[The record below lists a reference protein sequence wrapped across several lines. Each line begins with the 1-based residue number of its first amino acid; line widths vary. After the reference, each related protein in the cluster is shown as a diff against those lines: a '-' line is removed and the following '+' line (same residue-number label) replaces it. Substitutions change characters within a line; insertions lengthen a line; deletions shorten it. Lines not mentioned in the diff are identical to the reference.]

1 MDIFVAKIMLVNPQ
15 VRELLKV
22 KPGLHKILKTIMTKE
37 IQLTT
42 GLKHKL
48 LKSVMSGTPLSKVCK
63 DEDMPSL
70 SKVYSWIAK
79 HPDFAKDLV
88 QARRCG
94 AQSYIDQAI
103 EALQTADNKNIHVVR
118 EQASMARWMASKL
131 IPIYGDKQ
139 QIIQDT
145 KIEITWNSDSQDKT
159 YENEMKSVNSTG

>member
-1 MDIFVAKIMLVNPQ
+1 
-15 VRELLKV
+15 
-22 KPGLHKILKTIMTKE
+22 MTKE
-37 IQLTT
+37 IVLTT

-48 LKSVMSGTPLSKVCK
+48 LRSVMSGTPLSKVCK
-63 DEDMPSL
+63 DEGMPSL

-79 HPDFAKDLV
+79 HQDFAKDLV

-118 EQASMARWMASKL
+118 EQASMARWMASRL

-139 QIIQDT
+139 QIVQDT
-145 KIEITWNSDSQDKT
+145 KIEITWNTPDDKT

>member
-1 MDIFVAKIMLVNPQ
+1 
-15 VRELLKV
+15 
-22 KPGLHKILKTIMTKE
+22 MTKE

-42 GLKHKL
+42 TLKHKL

-79 HPDFAKDLV
+79 HQDFAKDLV

-103 EALQTADNKNIHVVR
+103 EALDTADNSNIHVVR
-118 EQASMARWMASKL
+118 EKANMARWMASKL
-131 IPIYGDKQ
+131 IPVYGDKQ
-139 QIIQDT
+139 QILQDT
-145 KIEITWNSDSQDKT
+145 RIEISWKT
-159 YENEMKSVNSTG
+159 PDENEIKSVNSSVA

>member
-1 MDIFVAKIMLVNPQ
+1 
-15 VRELLKV
+15 
-22 KPGLHKILKTIMTKE
+22 MTKE
-37 IQLTT
+37 IVLTT
-42 GLKHKL
+42 VLKDKL

-63 DEDMPSL
+63 GEDMPSL

-145 KIEITWNSDSQDKT
+145 KIEITWNTPDK
-159 YENEMKSVNSTG
+159 EEMKSVNSTG

>member
-1 MDIFVAKIMLVNPQ
+1 
-15 VRELLKV
+15 
-22 KPGLHKILKTIMTKE
+22 MTKE
-37 IQLTT
+37 IVLTT

-79 HPDFAKDLV
+79 LPDFAKDLV

-103 EALQTADNKNIHVVR
+103 EALDTADNSNIHVVR
-118 EQASMARWMASKL
+118 EKANMARWMASKL
-131 IPIYGDKQ
+131 IPVYGDKQ
-139 QIIQDT
+139 QILQDT
-145 KIEITWNSDSQDKT
+145 RIEISWKT
-159 YENEMKSVNSTG
+159 PDEKEMKSVNSSVA

>member
-1 MDIFVAKIMLVNPQ
+1 
-15 VRELLKV
+15 
-22 KPGLHKILKTIMTKE
+22 MTKE

-42 GLKHKL
+42 SLRTKL
-48 LKSVMSGTPLSKVCK
+48 LNQLMTGVPLSKLCK
-63 DEDMPSL
+63 EQDMPSL
-70 SKVYSWIAK
+70 SKVYSLIAK

-103 EALQTADNKNIHVVR
+103 EALNTADNTNIHVVR
-118 EQASMARWMASKL
+118 EKASMARWMASKL

-145 KIEITWNSDSQDKT
+145 KVEITWNVPDEDKEIRT
-159 YENEMKSVNSTG
+159 VNS

>member
-1 MDIFVAKIMLVNPQ
+1 
-15 VRELLKV
+15 
-22 KPGLHKILKTIMTKE
+22 MTKE

-42 GLKHKL
+42 SLRNKL
-48 LKSVMSGTPLSKVCK
+48 LNQLMTGVPLSKLCK
-63 DEDMPSL
+63 EQDMPSL

-103 EALQTADNKNIHVVR
+103 EALNTADNTNIHVVR
-118 EQASMARWMASKL
+118 EKASMARWMASKL

-139 QIIQDT
+139 QIVQDT
-145 KIEITWNSDSQDKT
+145 KIEITWNTPDDKVF
-159 YENEMKSVNSTG
+159 ENEIRAVNS

>member
-1 MDIFVAKIMLVNPQ
+1 
-15 VRELLKV
+15 
-22 KPGLHKILKTIMTKE
+22 MTKE

-42 GLKHKL
+42 TLKHKL

-70 SKVYSWIAK
+70 SKVYSLIAK
-79 HPDFAKDLV
+79 HSDFAKDLL

-94 AQSYIDQAI
+94 AQSYIDKAI
-103 EALQTADNKNIHVVR
+103 EELDMANNSNIHVVR
-118 EQASMARWMASKL
+118 EKASMAKWMASKL

-145 KIEITWNSDSQDKT
+145 KIEISWNAQDKDLNNVT
-159 YENEMKSVNSTG
+159 ESSVLSTHK

>member
-1 MDIFVAKIMLVNPQ
+1 
-15 VRELLKV
+15 
-22 KPGLHKILKTIMTKE
+22 MTKE

-42 GLKHKL
+42 SLRNKL
-48 LKSVMSGTPLSKVCK
+48 LNQLMTGVPLSKLCK
-63 DEDMPSL
+63 EQDMPSL

-103 EALQTADNKNIHVVR
+103 EALNTADNTNIHVVR
-118 EQASMARWMASKL
+118 EKASMARWMASKL

-139 QIIQDT
+139 QIVQDT
-145 KIEITWNSDSQDKT
+145 KIEITWNTSDDNQ
-159 YENEMKSVNSTG
+159 MKSVNS

>member
-1 MDIFVAKIMLVNPQ
+1 
-15 VRELLKV
+15 
-22 KPGLHKILKTIMTKE
+22 MTKE

-79 HPDFAKDLV
+79 HQDFAKDLV

-103 EALQTADNKNIHVVR
+103 EALDTADNSNIHVVR
-118 EQASMARWMASKL
+118 EKANMARWMASKL
-131 IPIYGDKQ
+131 IPVYGDKQ
-139 QIIQDT
+139 QILQDT
-145 KIEITWNSDSQDKT
+145 RIEISWKT
-159 YENEMKSVNSTG
+159 PDENEMKSVNSSVA

>member
-1 MDIFVAKIMLVNPQ
+1 MEISGVKITLVDRLVQLRQQ
-15 VRELLKV
+15 VNSS
-22 KPGLHKILKTIMTKE
+22 LHKILKTIMTKE
-37 IQLTT
+37 IVLTT
-42 GLKHKL
+42 GLKNKL

-70 SKVYSWIAK
+70 SKVYSWITK

-118 EQASMARWMASKL
+118 EQASMARWMASRL
-131 IPIYGDKQ
+131 LPIYGDKQ

-145 KIEITWNSDSQDKT
+145 KIEITWNTPDKEEIKT
-159 YENEMKSVNSTG
+159 VNGSA

>member
-1 MDIFVAKIMLVNPQ
+1 
-15 VRELLKV
+15 
-22 KPGLHKILKTIMTKE
+22 MTKE

-42 GLKHKL
+42 SLRNKL
-48 LKSVMSGTPLSKVCK
+48 LNQLMTGVPLSKLCK
-63 DEDMPSL
+63 EQDMPSL

-103 EALQTADNKNIHVVR
+103 EALNTADNTNIHVVR
-118 EQASMARWMASKL
+118 EKASMARWMASKL

-139 QIIQDT
+139 QIVQDT
-145 KIEITWNSDSQDKT
+145 KIEITWNVPDDNQ
-159 YENEMKSVNSTG
+159 MKSVNS

>member
-1 MDIFVAKIMLVNPQ
+1 
-15 VRELLKV
+15 
-22 KPGLHKILKTIMTKE
+22 MTKE

-42 GLKHKL
+42 TLKHKL

-79 HPDFAKDLV
+79 HQDFAKDLV

-103 EALQTADNKNIHVVR
+103 EALDTADNSNIHVVR
-118 EQASMARWMASKL
+118 EKANMARWMASKL
-131 IPIYGDKQ
+131 IPVYGDKQ
-139 QIIQDT
+139 QILQDT
-145 KIEITWNSDSQDKT
+145 KIEITWNTPDK
-159 YENEMKSVNSTG
+159 EEMKSVNSSVA